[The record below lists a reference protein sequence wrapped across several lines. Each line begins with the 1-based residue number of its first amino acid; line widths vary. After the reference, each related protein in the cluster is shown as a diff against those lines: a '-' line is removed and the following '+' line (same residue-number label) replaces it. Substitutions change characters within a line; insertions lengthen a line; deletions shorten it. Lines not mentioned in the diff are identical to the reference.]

1 VIDIFLSVF
10 PNRRLSSKEVGA
22 EVVEAAGAAGAA
34 AANLPR
40 VRNNNP
46 NRLLEQTMF
55 ALSALSFQ
63 QGPCAFVRALPCFS
77 ARRAVSES

>member
-1 VIDIFLSVF
+1 M
-10 PNRRLSSKEVGA
+10 
-22 EVVEAAGAAGAA
+22 AGPA